1 MSSMAYDLVPSES
14 EAARAASRAAAPKAG
29 GAVFDAPGAVQRA
42 AHWYRPSNLAALLL
56 VIALHLALIAWLDAA
71 LERTEP
77 PISAP
82 AMLGV
87 LVTPPPP
94 PSAPPRQQ
102 IATASVPPRPA
113 TPPPVERP
121 VSKSATNAVIEP
133 KPVIKPKPQP
143 KPVAKPAS
151 AAETESELAPAPTKA
166 MPAAPAPVAQSEAA
180 PPQLIPPRIDAA
192 HFDNPAP
199 IYPSLSRRLG
209 EQGEVLLDV
218 YILPDGAVGE
228 IKLKASSG
236 YARLDAA
243 ASEAVQRWR
252 YVPASRGGEPIAY
265 WYVQPVAF
273 RLGK

>member
-1 MSSMAYDLVPSES
+1 MSSTAYDFVPPES
-14 EAARAASRAAAPKAG
+14 GDARTASRAAAPKAG

-42 AHWYRPSNLAALLL
+42 ARWYRPSNLAALLL
-56 VIALHLALIAWLDAA
+56 VIAFHLALIAWLGAA
-71 LERTEP
+71 LVHTEP
-77 PISAP
+77 PITTP

-87 LVTPPPP
+87 LVTPPP

-113 TPPPVERP
+113 TPPPAERT
-121 VSKSATNAVIEP
+121 VSKPAANAVTES
-133 KPVIKPKPQP
+133 KPATKPKPQP
-143 KPVAKPAS
+143 KPVTKPAS
-151 AAETESELAPAPTKA
+151 VPETESEPVPAQTKA
-166 MPAAPAPVAQSEAA
+166 VPAAPAPVAQSEAA
-180 PPQLIPPRIDAA
+180 PPQLVPPRIDAA

-199 IYPSLSRRLG
+199 AYPPLSRRLG

-243 ASEAVQRWR
+243 ASEAVRRWR